1 MTDVE
6 DKAGEEGENKEVVM
20 KIASNIIEPALQ
32 KALAEAR
39 NEGSAEEVMSALANC
54 YAGLLV
60 DTMGRNAAATFL
72 QGHAVHIA
80 SREEQPLTH

>member
-6 DKAGEEGENKEVVM
+6 DKTGEEGENKEVVM